1 MKAEDI
7 KLLDFR
13 NLKFEVKETTDGMY
27 NIFYKEEK
35 MLHKDV
41 DYDEIKIKAKS
52 FNRKIELIE
61 LEGFE
66 EDSTVELANGFKR
79 TTHLYNKIEGVDVYI
94 HRDIDANNYIITAV
108 KRYLGKDFISK
119 AYAEYL
125 YEITSDAIERIVKS
139 VIDKCDEFEKIAN
152 I

>member
-79 TTHLYNKIEGVDVYI
+79 TTHLYNKIEGVDIYI

-119 AYAEYL
+119 AYTKHL
-125 YEITSDAIERIVKS
+125 YEITPDVIVRIIKS
-139 VIDKCDEFEKIAN
+139 VLDECEQYKN
-152 I
+152 

>member
-1 MKAEDI
+1 MKIEDI

-13 NLKFEVKETTDGMY
+13 GLKFEIKETMDGMY

-35 MLHKDV
+35 MILKDFN
-41 DYDEIKIKAKS
+41 YDEVETKVKS

-61 LEGFE
+61 LEGFNE
-66 EDSTVELANGFKR
+66 ESTVELSNGFKR
-79 TTHLYNKIEGVDVYI
+79 TTHLHNEVEGVDVYI

>member
-1 MKAEDI
+1 
-7 KLLDFR
+7 
-13 NLKFEVKETTDGMY
+13 MY

-66 EDSTVELANGFKR
+66 EDSTVELANGFKG
-79 TTHLYNKIEGVDVYI
+79 TTHLHNEVEDVDVYI
-94 HRDIDANNYIITAV
+94 HKDIDENNYIITAV

>member
-13 NLKFEVKETTDGMY
+13 GLKFEIKETMDGMY

-41 DYDEIKIKAKS
+41 DYDEIKTKAKS

-79 TTHLYNKIEGVDVYI
+79 TTHLYNKIEGVDIYI
-94 HRDIDANNYIITAV
+94 HKDTVVNDYIITAV

-119 AYAEYL
+119 AYTKHL
-125 YEITSDAIERIVKS
+125 YEITPD
-139 VIDKCDEFEKIAN
+139 VI
-152 I
+152 

>member
-1 MKAEDI
+1 
-7 KLLDFR
+7 
-13 NLKFEVKETTDGMY
+13 
-27 NIFYKEEK
+27 

-79 TTHLYNKIEGVDVYI
+79 TTHLYNKIEGVDIYI
-94 HRDIDANNYIITAV
+94 HKDTVVNDYIITAV

-119 AYAEYL
+119 AYTKHL
-125 YEITSDAIERIVKS
+125 YEITPDVIVRIIKS
-139 VIDKCDEFEKIAN
+139 VLDECEQYKN
-152 I
+152 

>member
-41 DYDEIKIKAKS
+41 DYDEIKTKAKS

-79 TTHLYNKIEGVDVYI
+79 TTHLYNKIEGVDIYI

-119 AYAEYL
+119 AYTKHL
-125 YEITSDAIERIVKS
+125 YEITPDVIVRIIKS
-139 VIDKCDEFEKIAN
+139 VLDECEQYKN
-152 I
+152 

>member
-52 FNRKIELIE
+52 FNREIELIE

-79 TTHLYNKIEGVDVYI
+79 TTHLYNKIEGVDIYI
-94 HRDIDANNYIITAV
+94 HKDTVVNDYIITAV

-119 AYAEYL
+119 AYTEHL
-125 YEITSDAIERIVKS
+125 YEITPEVIVRIIKS
-139 VIDKCDEFEKIAN
+139 VLDECEQYKN
-152 I
+152 

>member
-1 MKAEDI
+1 MKIEDI

-13 NLKFEVKETTDGMY
+13 GLNFKVKETTDGMY
-27 NIFYKEEK
+27 NIFCNEEK
-35 MLHKDV
+35 MIYKDFN
-41 DYDEIKIKAKS
+41 YDKIEAKVKS

-66 EDSTVELANGFKR
+66 EDLTVELANGFKR
-79 TTHLYNKIEGVDVYI
+79 TTHLYNKIEGVDIYI
-94 HRDIDANNYIITAV
+94 HKDTVVNDYIITAV

>member
-13 NLKFEVKETTDGMY
+13 GLKFEIKETMDGMY

-41 DYDEIKIKAKS
+41 DYDEIKTKAKS

-79 TTHLYNKIEGVDVYI
+79 TTHLYNNIEGVDIYI
-94 HRDIDANNYIITAV
+94 HKDIAVNDYIITAV

-139 VIDKCDEFEKIAN
+139 VIDKCDEFEKN
-152 I
+152 S

>member
-41 DYDEIKIKAKS
+41 DYDEIKTKAKS

-79 TTHLYNKIEGVDVYI
+79 TTHLYNKIEGVDIYI
-94 HRDIDANNYIITAV
+94 HKDAVVNDYIITAV

-119 AYAEYL
+119 AYTKHL
-125 YEITSDAIERIVKS
+125 YEITPDVIVRIIKNVL
-139 VIDKCDEFEKIAN
+139 DECEQYKN
-152 I
+152 

>member
-1 MKAEDI
+1 MKIEDI

-13 NLKFEVKETTDGMY
+13 GLNFKVKETTDGMY
-27 NIFYKEEK
+27 NIFCNEEK
-35 MLHKDV
+35 MIHKDFN
-41 DYDEIKIKAKS
+41 YDEVETKVKS

-61 LEGFE
+61 LEGFNE
-66 EDSTVELANGFKR
+66 ESTVELTNGFKR
-79 TTHLYNKIEGVDVYI
+79 TTHLYNKIEGVDIYI
-94 HRDIDANNYIITAV
+94 HKDTVVNDYIITAV

>member
-13 NLKFEVKETTDGMY
+13 NLKFEVKETSDGMY

-119 AYAEYL
+119 AYTKHL
-125 YEITSDAIERIVKS
+125 YEITPDVIVRIIKS
-139 VIDKCDEFEKIAN
+139 VLDECEQYKN
-152 I
+152 

>member
-79 TTHLYNKIEGVDVYI
+79 TTHLYNKIEGVDIYI
-94 HRDIDANNYIITAV
+94 HKDTVVNDYIITAV

-119 AYAEYL
+119 AYTKHL
-125 YEITSDAIERIVKS
+125 YEITPDVIVRIIKNVL
-139 VIDKCDEFEKIAN
+139 DECEQYKN
-152 I
+152 

>member
-13 NLKFEVKETTDGMY
+13 GLKFEIKETMDGMY

-41 DYDEIKIKAKS
+41 DYDEIKTKAKS

-61 LEGFE
+61 LEGFNE
-66 EDSTVELANGFKR
+66 ESTVELTNGFKR
-79 TTHLYNKIEGVDVYI
+79 TTHLHNEVEDVDVYI
-94 HRDIDANNYIITAV
+94 HKDIDENNYIITAV

-119 AYAEYL
+119 AYTEHL
-125 YEITSDAIERIVKS
+125 YEITPEVIERIVKS